1 MWQQSGLFQ
10 YFFSHLSHI
19 LQRAVEAEI
28 SEGFAGGS
36 ISKLRFFTQSEKR
49 FLAAQFSAGLT
60 KGDHFFRRH
69 KSLIQMPWGL
79 GEGAVVANISA
90 QLGEGHKNLARIRD
104 QIAVMTVPKLRG
116 HFGE

>member
-1 MWQQSGLFQ
+1 
-10 YFFSHLSHI
+10 
-19 LQRAVEAEI
+19 
-28 SEGFAGGS
+28 
-36 ISKLRFFTQSEKR
+36 
-49 FLAAQFSAGLT
+49 
-60 KGDHFFRRH
+60 
-69 KSLIQMPWGL
+69 MPWGL